1 MHVANTYFCNRL
13 ESDHKTIFYP
23 MFQFVDKLQTKGER
37 TLVYPEEVREA
48 VRQRFGDPP
57 DAGAYDR
64 QYTDKVITVLHYV
77 LYLVCS

>member
-1 MHVANTYFCNRL
+1 MAIKYFF
-13 ESDHKTIFYP
+13 FYP
-23 MFQFVDKLQTKGER
+23 MFQFVDKLSTNGER

-64 QYTDKVITVLHYV
+64 QYTDKVITVRHV
-77 LYLVCS
+77 LYLEFSQ